1 MYKLLMTTQLII
13 SILLA
18 LIIIV
23 QSKDEGLSATF
34 TSGGVQ
40 ITRRGAEKIIFRI
53 TIILAAL
60 FMLNALLFVFV

>member
-1 MYKLLMTTQLII
+1 METILMTTQAII

-18 LIIIV
+18 LIILV

-34 TSGGVQ
+34 SSGGVHA
-40 ITRRGAEKIIFRI
+40 TRRGAEKIIFRM
-53 TIILAAL
+53 TIVLAFL

>member
-1 MYKLLMTTQLII
+1 MFKLLMTTQVII
-13 SILLA
+13 SVLLSF
-18 LIIIV
+18 IIIV

-40 ITRRGAEKIIFRI
+40 TTRRGAEKIVYRI

-60 FMLNALLFVFV
+60 FILNALLFVFV